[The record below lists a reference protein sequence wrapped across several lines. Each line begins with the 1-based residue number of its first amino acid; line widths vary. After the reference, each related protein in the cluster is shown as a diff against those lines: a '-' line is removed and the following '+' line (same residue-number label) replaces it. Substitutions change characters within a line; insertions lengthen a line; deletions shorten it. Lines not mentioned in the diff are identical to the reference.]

1 MQISAARTVGAAK
14 RITADQPGATAQLV
28 AAVLQQGVTITEA
41 QKEVRLEATLIGEPP
56 TASDLAAAT

>member
-1 MQISAARTVGAAK
+1 
-14 RITADQPGATAQLV
+14 V

-56 TASDLAAAT
+56 TASDLTAATQPEAALIYPSHMTLPQF